1 MSKSRL
7 GKGKDDIFA
16 SPKSVVK
23 EINPM
28 MQEVGAINNEDIH
41 PEIQLKQPKGRPL
54 EHKEEWTKVT
64 VVLLDRQI
72 HWLDQLALDIR
83 HNTKAAVSRAELI
96 RSLIAAVEESKVDLS
111 RLGNENG
118 IKDFLLE
125 KLKK

>member
-7 GKGKDDIFA
+7 EKGKDDIFA